1 MGIEEHMGVN
11 DGHHLIAQFVF
22 ALFSLHFFLFLVCM
36 RKEGVFLVG
45 MKKERVLSQF
55 MCMN

>member
-1 MGIEEHMGVN
+1 MN

-36 RKEGVFLVG
+36 RKERVFLVG

-55 MCMN
+55 MCTN